1 MAATTF
7 DQVYEEVAHRAKSH
21 KISGGD
27 DLANLA
33 NDPTSRFVG
42 GEGESSPAT
51 GEEVAQLKST
61 VRDLQNRLNA
71 QQQQVAQRVAQ
82 QVAQKV
88 AEADQRVA
96 DAEQTVMDAVQ
107 DELQT
112 QLTSFVETMSGQ
124 ITNAESQ
131 VRAAT
136 TRLRAGGQLEH
147 IASRVLS
154 VAPHAETKAR
164 AGMEGMR
171 VVLDALSKESPSLQ
185 GLHDV
190 WVGLQAEHA
199 AELSAKLSAAELS
212 AATRSA
218 TRSPP
223 SPELSPK
230 PPLAAGAVVSPAAAS
245 PPVVGLVPMVTQLI
259 EEHDAARRTGDARR
273 AALAR
278 ATFEEHLWKATGA
291 RHALPPFAWE

>member
-7 DQVYEEVAHRAKSH
+7 DQVYEEVAHRAKSR

-61 VRDLQNRLNA
+61 VRDLQNRLDA

-96 DAEQTVMDAVQ
+96 DAEQTVVAAVQ
-107 DELQT
+107 TELEQ
-112 QLTSFVETMSGQ
+112 QLSAIVAAMSTQ
-124 ITNAESQ
+124 ITNAENQ
-131 VRAAT
+131 VQTAT

-164 AGMEGMR
+164 AGMDGMR

-199 AELSAKLSAAELS
+199 AELSAKLA
-212 AATRSA
+212 AATRSSE
-218 TRSPP
+218 TRSP
-223 SPELSPK
+223 SPE